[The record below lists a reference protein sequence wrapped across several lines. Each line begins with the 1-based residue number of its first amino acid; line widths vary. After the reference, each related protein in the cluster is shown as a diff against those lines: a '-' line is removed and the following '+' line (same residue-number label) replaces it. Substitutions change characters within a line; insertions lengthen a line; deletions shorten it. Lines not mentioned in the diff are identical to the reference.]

1 MGRFFLPIVAVAGL
15 LVAATC
21 CSRDSDA
28 KPDKP
33 RGPAVG
39 DPAPAFLAPATT
51 GGTLSLGDFAGRIV
65 VLYFYPKD
73 DTPGCIAEAKGFRD
87 AEADMAAL
95 GVQVLG
101 VSLDGLD
108 SHRKFV
114 EKHGLNFPLL
124 ADTDGRIHDAYG
136 AWKGGI
142 WGRNAM
148 GVDRATFVI
157 DRDGVVRKVWRRV
170 NPSGHGDD
178 VLDFVRTLG
187 GAAEPAGR

>member
-1 MGRFFLPIVAVAGL
+1 MGRFSFPIAVAGALVVAVACAKDVG
-15 LVAATC
+15 AK
-21 CSRDSDA
+21 DSA
-28 KPDKP
+28 SK
-33 RGPAVG
+33 GPVVG
-39 DPAPAFLAPATT
+39 DPAPTFSAPATT
-51 GGTLSLGDFAGRIV
+51 GDTLSLADFAGRIV

-73 DTPGCIAEAKGFRD
+73 NTPGCTAEAKGFRD

-114 EKHGLNFPLL
+114 EKLGLNFPLL
-124 ADTDGRIHDAYG
+124 SDVDGRIHDAYG

-142 WGRNAM
+142 WGRNPM
-148 GVDRATFVI
+148 GVDRSTFVI

-170 NPSGHGDD
+170 NPGNHGDD

-187 GAAEPAGR
+187 AGR

>member
-1 MGRFFLPIVAVAGL
+1 MGRSLLLMVLPGV
-15 LVAATC
+15 VAATLGVAM
-21 CSRDSDA
+21 DVGA
-28 KPDKP
+28 KPVASK
-33 RGPAVG
+33 GPGAG
-39 DPAPAFLAPATT
+39 AAAPAFSAPATV
-51 GGTLSLGDFAGRIV
+51 GGTLSLADFAGRIV

-136 AWKGGI
+136 AWKGGV

-148 GVDRATFVI
+148 GVDRSTFVI
-157 DRDGVVRKVWRRV
+157 DRDGVVRKVWRGV
-170 NPSGHGDD
+170 KPNGHGDE
-178 VLDFVRTLG
+178 VLSFIRTL
-187 GAAEPAGR
+187 EAGR